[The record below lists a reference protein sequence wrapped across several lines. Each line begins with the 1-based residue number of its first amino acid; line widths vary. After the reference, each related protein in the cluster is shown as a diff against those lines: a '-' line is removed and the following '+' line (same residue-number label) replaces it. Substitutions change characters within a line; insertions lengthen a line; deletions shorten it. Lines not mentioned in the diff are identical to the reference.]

1 MRSNPAASTFMSA
14 LLWSMLFVSLFAAP
28 VLMAARSADGGP
40 DEHPDEH
47 TADLI
52 RQHQDAT
59 SRYSPAPAA
68 GGEQLDSRACGR
80 PDNDPEMAGEG
91 TAGRSAR
98 PDDEPAIRPAANRAK
113 RIQV

>member
-14 LLWSMLFVSLFAAP
+14 LLWSMLFVSMFAAP

-40 DEHPDEH
+40 DEH

-59 SRYSPAPAA
+59 SPYSPAPAA
-68 GGEQLDSRACGR
+68 GSAV
-80 PDNDPEMAGEG
+80 AGEG
-91 TAGRSAR
+91 TARRSAR
-98 PDDEPAIRPAANRAK
+98 PDDEPVIRPAANRAK

>member
-14 LLWSMLFVSLFAAP
+14 LLWSILFVSLFAAP

-40 DEHPDEH
+40 DEH

-59 SRYSPAPAA
+59 SPYSPAPAA
-68 GGEQLDSRACGR
+68 EGEQLDSRACGR
-80 PDNDPEMAGEG
+80 PEDGSAVAGEG
-91 TAGRSAR
+91 TARRSAR
-98 PDDEPAIRPAANRAK
+98 PDDEPVIRPAANRAK